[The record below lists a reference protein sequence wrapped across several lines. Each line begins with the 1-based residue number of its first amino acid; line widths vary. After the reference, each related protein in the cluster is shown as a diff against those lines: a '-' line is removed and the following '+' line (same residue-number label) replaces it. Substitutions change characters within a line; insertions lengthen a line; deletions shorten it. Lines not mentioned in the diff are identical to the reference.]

1 MGIAEDDIERVRSQ
15 TSLQAVIGD
24 HVALRRVGTR
34 WVGLCPFHNERSGS
48 FSVNDELG
56 FYYCFGCQAK
66 GDAITFVREILHLDF
81 VGAIEHLAGRA
92 GVTLHYDDA
101 KESGERGRRKVLVA
115 AVAAAAEWYHE
126 RLLHAPDAASAR
138 GYLRS
143 RGYDGDVVRRYKIG
157 WAPDGWDAL
166 CSSLGVAPDV
176 LTDTGLGF
184 TNKRG
189 RLQDSFRARIMFPI
203 YDARG
208 DAVAFGGRIMPGAEG
223 PKYKN
228 SAATKVYDKSEVLY
242 GLSWAKGEIV
252 KDSMAVVCEGYTDV
266 IGLATVGI
274 GKGVATC
281 GTALT
286 ERHVIALRRFSPR
299 IVFAYDAD
307 AAGQGAAER
316 VYEWE
321 QRHDLAVLVAALPA
335 GSDPGEL
342 ARTDPEA
349 LRRSITEARPFLAFR
364 LDRLLAAGDLATV
377 EGRARAA
384 EAGVELIREHPS
396 TLVRDQY
403 VMELADRCRVDAERL
418 RAVLAG
424 PAKVRSGGASAS
436 SGGAPPAEGRRA
448 PGRGETPA
456 LLALGL
462 AVHDPASV
470 AALLHEVLFTDPVHL
485 GAYRALAGATALHEA
500 VAAAE
505 PEAAELLQRLAVEEV
520 SATADDVVS
529 RLVAEVARQALD
541 DLSAQLRASWSDEGA
556 KAANEVLRRLGE
568 LGPDVE
574 AGTRRAA
581 MEQLVAFVAE
591 RAEEGS

>member
-1 MGIAEDDIERVRSQ
+1 MGIAEDDIERVRAQ
-15 TSLQAVIGD
+15 TSLLAVISD
-24 HVALRRVGTR
+24 HVALRRSGTR

-66 GDAITFVREILHLDF
+66 GDAITFVREVLHLDF
-81 VGAIEHLAGRA
+81 VGAVEHLAGRA
-92 GVTLHYDDA
+92 GVTLRYDDA
-101 KESGERGRRKVLVA
+101 RESGERRRRRVLTDA
-115 AVAAAAEWYHE
+115 MAAAAEWYHQ
-126 RLLHAPDAASAR
+126 RLLTAPDAHSAR

-143 RGYDGDVVRRYKIG
+143 RGYDGEVVRQYKIG
-157 WAPDGWDAL
+157 WAPEGWDVL
-166 CSSLGVAPDV
+166 CSSLGAPGDV
-176 LTDTGLGF
+176 LADTGLGF
-184 TNKRG
+184 TNKAG

-208 DAVAFGGRIMPGAEG
+208 DAVAFGGRVLPGGEG

-228 SAATKVYDKSEVLY
+228 SAASKIYDKSEVLY

-252 KDSMAVVCEGYTDV
+252 KDGLAVVCEGYTDV
-266 IGLATVGI
+266 IGLATAGV

-321 QRHDLAVLVAALPA
+321 QRHDLVVLVAALPP

-342 ARTDPEA
+342 ARSDPEA
-349 LRRSITEARPFLAFR
+349 LRRAVAEAKPFLAFR
-364 LDRLLAAGDLATV
+364 LDRLLSGSDLTSV

-384 EAGVELIREHPS
+384 GFGVEMVREHPS
-396 TLVRDQY
+396 ALVRDQY
-403 VMELADRCRVDAERL
+403 VMELADRCRVDADRL
-418 RAVLAG
+418 RQTLAA
-424 PAKVRSGGASAS
+424 PAT
-436 SGGAPPAEGRRA
+436 
-448 PGRGETPA
+448 GRGARPASVAPTLAQGGRPAGRSETPA

-462 AVHDPASV
+462 AVHEPASV
-470 AALLHEVLFTDPVHL
+470 ADLLHEALFTDPVHL
-485 GAYRALAGATALHEA
+485 GTYRALAGAATLHEA

-520 SATADDVVS
+520 GADADDVVA
-529 RLVAEVARQALD
+529 RLVADVARHAHDELQAELRATWSDDGAKSANELLRRLD
-541 DLSAQLRASWSDEGA
+541 DL
-556 KAANEVLRRLGE
+556 
-568 LGPDVE
+568 GPDIE
-574 AGTRRAA
+574 PGRRRAA
-581 MEQLVAFVAE
+581 MAQLVAFLVE

>member
-15 TSLQAVIGD
+15 TSLLAVISD
-24 HVALRRVGTR
+24 HVALRRSGSR

-66 GDAITFVREILHLDF
+66 GDAITFVREVLHLDF
-81 VGAIEHLAGRA
+81 VGAVEHLAGRA
-92 GVTLHYDDA
+92 GITLHYDDV
-101 KESGERGRRKVLVA
+101 KEQGERGRRRVLVE

-126 RLLHAPDAASAR
+126 RLLKAPDASSAR

-143 RGYDGDVVRRYKIG
+143 RGYDGEVVRRYKIG
-157 WAPDGWDAL
+157 WAPDGWDTL
-166 CSSLGVAPDV
+166 CTSLGVAPDV
-176 LTDTGLGF
+176 LTETGLAF
-184 TNKRG
+184 TNKRD

-208 DAVAFGGRIMPGAEG
+208 DAVAFGGRILPGADG

-242 GLSWAKGEIV
+242 GLNWAKGEIV
-252 KDSMAVVCEGYTDV
+252 KDGMAVVCEGYTDV
-266 IGLATVGI
+266 IGLASAGI

-286 ERHVIALRRFSPR
+286 ERHVVALRRFSPR
-299 IVFAYDAD
+299 LVFAYDAD

-321 QRHDLAVLVAALPA
+321 HRHDLVVLVAALPA

-342 ARTDPEA
+342 AKNDPDA

-364 LDRLLAAGDLATV
+364 LDRLLAASDLATV

-384 EAGVELIREHPS
+384 EVGVELIREHPS

-403 VMELADRCRVDAERL
+403 VMELADRCRVDADRL
-418 RAVLAG
+418 RTALAA
-424 PAKVRSGGASAS
+424 PAPS
-436 SGGAPPAEGRRA
+436 RRA
-448 PGRGETPA
+448 APEASQRPAPAQGGRASGARVHTPA

-462 AVHDPASV
+462 AVHDPGSV
-470 AALLHEVLFTDPVHL
+470 ADLLHEALFTDPVNL
-485 GAYRALAGATALHEA
+485 GAYRALASAATLHDA

-520 SATADDVVS
+520 GAAPDDVVS
-529 RLVAEVARQALD
+529 RLVAEVARHALD
-541 DLSAQLRASWSDEGA
+541 DLQAQLRASWDDDGA

-568 LGPDVE
+568 LGPDGDP
-574 AGTRRAA
+574 GTRRAA
-581 MEQLVAFVAE
+581 MEQLVAFVVE

>member
-1 MGIAEDDIERVRSQ
+1 MGIAEDDIERVRAQ
-15 TSLQAVIGD
+15 TSLLAVISD
-24 HVALRRVGTR
+24 HVALRRSGTR

-66 GDAITFVREILHLDF
+66 GDAITFVREVLHLDF
-81 VGAIEHLAGRA
+81 VGAVEHLAGRA
-92 GVTLHYDDA
+92 GVTLRYDDA
-101 KESGERGRRKVLVA
+101 RESGERRRRRVLTDA
-115 AVAAAAEWYHE
+115 MAAAAEWYHQ
-126 RLLHAPDAASAR
+126 RLLTAPDAHSAR

-143 RGYDGDVVRRYKIG
+143 RGYDGEVVRQYKIG
-157 WAPDGWDAL
+157 WAPEGWDVL
-166 CSSLGVAPDV
+166 CSSLGAPGDV
-176 LTDTGLGF
+176 LADTGLGF
-184 TNKRG
+184 TNKAG

-208 DAVAFGGRIMPGAEG
+208 DAVAFGGRVLPGGEG

-228 SAATKVYDKSEVLY
+228 SAASKIYDKSEVLY

-252 KDSMAVVCEGYTDV
+252 KDGLAVVCEGYTDV
-266 IGLATVGI
+266 IGLATAGV

-321 QRHDLAVLVAALPA
+321 QRHDLVVLVAALPP

-342 ARTDPEA
+342 ARSDPEA
-349 LRRSITEARPFLAFR
+349 LRRAVAEAKPFLAFR
-364 LDRLLAAGDLATV
+364 LDRLLSGSDLTSV

-384 EAGVELIREHPS
+384 GFGVEMVREHPS
-396 TLVRDQY
+396 ALVRDQY
-403 VMELADRCRVDAERL
+403 VMELADRCRVDADRL
-418 RAVLAG
+418 RQTLAA
-424 PAKVRSGGASAS
+424 PAT
-436 SGGAPPAEGRRA
+436 
-448 PGRGETPA
+448 GRGARPASVAPTPAQGGRPAGRSETPA

-462 AVHDPASV
+462 AVHEPASV
-470 AALLHEVLFTDPVHL
+470 ADLLHEALFIDPVHL
-485 GAYRALAGATALHEA
+485 GTYRALAGAATLHEA

-520 SATADDVVS
+520 GADADDVVA
-529 RLVAEVARQALD
+529 RLVADVARHAHDELQAELRATWSDDGAKSANELLRRLD
-541 DLSAQLRASWSDEGA
+541 DL
-556 KAANEVLRRLGE
+556 
-568 LGPDVE
+568 GPDIE
-574 AGTRRAA
+574 PGRRRAA
-581 MEQLVAFVAE
+581 MAQLVAFLVE

>member
-1 MGIAEDDIERVRSQ
+1 MGIAEDDIERVRAQ
-15 TSLQAVIGD
+15 TSLLAVISD
-24 HVALRRVGTR
+24 HVALRRSGTR

-66 GDAITFVREILHLDF
+66 GDAITFVREVLHLDF
-81 VGAIEHLAGRA
+81 VGAVEHLAGRA
-92 GVTLHYDDA
+92 GVTLRYDDA
-101 KESGERGRRKVLVA
+101 RESGERRRRRVLTDA
-115 AVAAAAEWYHE
+115 MAAAAEWYHQ
-126 RLLHAPDAASAR
+126 RLLTAPDAHSAR

-143 RGYDGDVVRRYKIG
+143 RGYDGEVVRQYKIG
-157 WAPDGWDAL
+157 WAPEGWDVL
-166 CSSLGVAPDV
+166 CSSLGAPGDV
-176 LTDTGLGF
+176 LADTGLGF
-184 TNKRG
+184 TNKAG

-208 DAVAFGGRIMPGAEG
+208 DAVAFGGRVLPGGEG

-228 SAATKVYDKSEVLY
+228 SAASKIYDKSEVLY

-252 KDSMAVVCEGYTDV
+252 KDGLAVVCEGYTDV
-266 IGLATVGI
+266 IGLATAGV

-321 QRHDLAVLVAALPA
+321 QRHDLVVLVAALPP

-342 ARTDPEA
+342 ARSDPEA
-349 LRRSITEARPFLAFR
+349 LRRAVAEAKPFLAFR
-364 LDRLLAAGDLATV
+364 LDRLLSGSDLTSV

-384 EAGVELIREHPS
+384 GFGVEMVREHPS
-396 TLVRDQY
+396 ALVRDQY
-403 VMELADRCRVDAERL
+403 VMELADRCRVDADRL
-418 RAVLAG
+418 RQTLAA
-424 PAKVRSGGASAS
+424 PAT
-436 SGGAPPAEGRRA
+436 
-448 PGRGETPA
+448 GRGARPASVAPTLAQGGRPAGRSETPA

-462 AVHDPASV
+462 AVHEPASV
-470 AALLHEVLFTDPVHL
+470 ADLLHEALFTDPVHL
-485 GAYRALAGATALHEA
+485 GTYRALAGAATLHEA

-505 PEAAELLQRLAVEEV
+505 PEAAGLLQRLAVEEV
-520 SATADDVVS
+520 GADADDVVA
-529 RLVAEVARQALD
+529 RLVADVARHAHDELQAELRATWSDDGAKSANELLRRLD
-541 DLSAQLRASWSDEGA
+541 DL
-556 KAANEVLRRLGE
+556 
-568 LGPDVE
+568 GPDIE
-574 AGTRRAA
+574 PGRRRAA
-581 MEQLVAFVAE
+581 MAQLVAFLVE

>member
-1 MGIAEDDIERVRSQ
+1 MGIAEDDIERVRAQ
-15 TSLQAVIGD
+15 TSLLAVISD
-24 HVALRRVGTR
+24 HVALRRSGTR

-66 GDAITFVREILHLDF
+66 GDAITFVREVLHLDF
-81 VGAIEHLAGRA
+81 VGAVEHLAGRA
-92 GVTLHYDDA
+92 GVTLRYDDA
-101 KESGERGRRKVLVA
+101 RESGERRRRRVLTDA
-115 AVAAAAEWYHE
+115 MAAAAEWYHQ
-126 RLLHAPDAASAR
+126 RLLTAPDAHSAR

-143 RGYDGDVVRRYKIG
+143 RGYDGEVVRQYKIG
-157 WAPDGWDAL
+157 WAPEGWDVL
-166 CSSLGVAPDV
+166 CSSLGAPGDV
-176 LTDTGLGF
+176 LADTGLGF
-184 TNKRG
+184 TNKAG

-208 DAVAFGGRIMPGAEG
+208 DAVAFGGRVLPGGEG

-228 SAATKVYDKSEVLY
+228 SAASKIYDKSEVLY

-252 KDSMAVVCEGYTDV
+252 KDGLAVVCEGYTDV
-266 IGLATVGI
+266 IGLATAGV

-321 QRHDLAVLVAALPA
+321 QRHDLVVLVAALPP

-342 ARTDPEA
+342 ARSDPEA
-349 LRRSITEARPFLAFR
+349 LRRAVAEAKPFLAFR
-364 LDRLLAAGDLATV
+364 LDRLLSGSDLTSV

-384 EAGVELIREHPS
+384 GFGVEMVREHPS
-396 TLVRDQY
+396 ALVRDQY
-403 VMELADRCRVDAERL
+403 VMELADRCRVDADRL
-418 RAVLAG
+418 RQTLAA
-424 PAKVRSGGASAS
+424 PAT
-436 SGGAPPAEGRRA
+436 
-448 PGRGETPA
+448 GRGARPASVAPTPAQGGRPAGRSETPA

-462 AVHDPASV
+462 AVHEPASV
-470 AALLHEVLFTDPVHL
+470 ADLLHEALFTDPVHL
-485 GAYRALAGATALHEA
+485 GTYRALAGAATLHEA

-520 SATADDVVS
+520 GADADDVVA
-529 RLVAEVARQALD
+529 RLVADVARHAHDELQAELRATWSDDGAKSANELLRRLD
-541 DLSAQLRASWSDEGA
+541 DL
-556 KAANEVLRRLGE
+556 
-568 LGPDVE
+568 GPDIE
-574 AGTRRAA
+574 PGRRRAA
-581 MEQLVAFVAE
+581 MAQLVAFLVE